1 MSSQTPYDSLPE
13 SQQLLLGYAAYKGTT
28 IDEVLLERFAGV
40 FRLEDPNGDLEA
52 LKEKG
57 LYDSC
62 CGLPDEHLLK
72 VIGWVYDN
80 HQNWPSNFEQ
90 HGFGHDENMH
100 KLWLLYYDG
109 AESGVSETMPLN
121 RRYKELLGP
130 LMKEE
135 RYNHILDQLS
145 GRDFGLVMS
154 DALRTDLLNDNLS
167 EETLNN
173 YLDNVQCFQTKQ
185 KTRLQNY
192 SLLVDEIGFCRYLVT
207 GKGPQRNGMRSHADL
222 YAGAIHALYQNDVE
236 TAVNLFKDSENRLL
250 SLTKA
255 LPENPVAAYYYILAL
270 LKSGRNA
277 ERLEQIK
284 TSREAPQIMKLIA
297 NLQSADKDAVIS
309 GINSAKG
316 SSKPLEQQF
325 LFLASRYSKLGNLQG
340 YNNLEHIPHLPIM
353 RLECA
358 PFLHLEEDEAQQ
370 LKETFGGESILAS
383 LDKEEN
389 WTSTINDLELLL
401 KIPGQATNPRL
412 RSRVKF
418 IFYDNSILGLREQ
431 KLQPDG
437 SWGEEKLLSY
447 SQYIEGGYSFM
458 DENDEKIALALKDFN
473 RNREHALYR
482 NEAEAVMP
490 FLIGSDRVYGP
501 HGQLEI
507 TAEKPRVCF
516 RLHIDRIIAETNVD
530 VDKEGK
536 VFPCKVAAD
545 EAGNCRVISPN
556 PQQRRIMELIL
567 KSPDLPI
574 AAAESL
580 ADLGEKM
587 RDIIDVDTSALQ
599 NLKQAPTLQGTGRII
614 VQIKPASTRNSFGI
628 EWQALPADA
637 GEVRFSPGEGASEYM
652 EADEGGKPYRV
663 LRDLQ
668 HELDN
673 LNDLT
678 DFITQGPIYNNYN
691 NQKLEI
697 HETENLLPLLEFL
710 HDRPD
715 DYTMEWPE
723 GSEIKF
729 KGKAG
734 ASCWEI
740 GLQTDIQWFGVE
752 GNVNVGGAQ
761 IPLKQVLEEGDFS
774 EGASEFVRIGE
785 KEYIR
790 ISKAIQRQLVA
801 LQGLMGGGTM
811 QVSKY
816 QVGKLAE
823 ILGMGGLPI
832 TQNSEYQAQVQ
843 RMQEAYEMEPE
854 VPAGLNATLREYQLD
869 GYRWMYRLSHWG
881 AGGCLA
887 DDMGLGKT
895 VQTIAFMLSQADKGP
910 SLVIA
915 PTSVVPNWENEL
927 KKFAPGLRP
936 FIINNI
942 RERAMAVRQTS
953 PGDVVIASYG
963 VLTNST
969 EALLERDWNVI
980 CLDEAHQ
987 IKNRWTRVSHAA
999 MELKG
1004 ASRIILTGTPVQN
1017 SLNDLWNLFQ
1027 FINPGML
1034 GKFDH
1039 FREKYFSKDEAEAA
1053 KRLESLKTLTQ
1064 PFILRRTKDQVLGE
1078 LPKKIEIDFMVT
1090 MSPAEMESYEKMRTY
1105 YESEFAMGGGTADF
1119 SVFEGLTKLRL
1130 ACCSQELQNA
1140 QWAGGSSK
1148 LGELKYLLQHIYNDK
1163 SHILIF
1169 SQFTSFLGLAKKTLK
1184 DIGIPY
1190 LYLDGATPLEQRAEL
1205 VQKFQSG
1212 ECQMLLIS
1220 LKAGGLGLNLTAAN
1234 YVILLDPWWN
1244 PSIEDQAIDRAY
1256 RIGQTQ
1262 DVTVIRMLAEHTI
1275 EQKIVTL
1282 QDCKR
1287 NISDRILQG
1296 TGTSNTL
1303 TYEEIMEMVSPF

>member
-1 MSSQTPYDSLPE
+1 MSSKTPYDSLSE
-13 SQQLLLGYAAYKGTT
+13 SQQLLMGYAAYKGTT
-28 IDEVLLERFAGV
+28 IDEALLGRFAEV
-40 FRLEDPNGDLEA
+40 FRLEDPNGDLET

-62 CGLPDEHLLK
+62 WGLPDEHLLK

-80 HQNWPSNFEQ
+80 HQQWPSSFERK
-90 HGFGHDENMH
+90 GFRHDETMH
-100 KLWLLYYDG
+100 RLWLSYYS
-109 AESGVSETMPLN
+109 AESGVTDMITLN
-121 RRYKELLGP
+121 RRYKDLLAP
-130 LMKEE
+130 LMKNE
-135 RYNHILDQLS
+135 RYYYILDQLS
-145 GRDFGLVMS
+145 GRDFGSVMAE
-154 DALRTDLLNDNLS
+154 ALRADLLNDNLT
-167 EETLNN
+167 EEALEN
-173 YLDNVQCFQTKQ
+173 YLDNVKCFQTKQ
-185 KTRLQNY
+185 KSRLQNY
-192 SLLVDEIGFCRYLVT
+192 GQLVDEIGFCQYLVT
-207 GKGPQRNGMRSHADL
+207 GKEPQRSGMRSNADL
-222 YAGAIHALYQNDVE
+222 YAGAIRALYKNDVD

-250 SLTKA
+250 SLPKE
-255 LPENPVAAYYYILAL
+255 LPENPVVAYYYILAL

-277 ERLEQIK
+277 EKLDQLK
-284 TSREAPQIMKLIA
+284 ASREVPQIMKLIA

-309 GINSAKG
+309 GINSSKA
-316 SSKPLEQQF
+316 SAKPLEQQF

-340 YNNLEHIPHLPIM
+340 YNNLEHIPNLPIM

-358 PFLHLEEDEAQQ
+358 PFLHLEEQETQQ

-383 LDKEEN
+383 LDKKDN

-458 DENDEKIALALKDFN
+458 DENDENIALALKDFN

-516 RLHIDRIIAETNVD
+516 RLHIDRILAETNVD
-530 VDKEGK
+530 VDEEGK
-536 VFPCKVAAD
+536 VFPCRVESD

-556 PQQRRIMELIL
+556 PQQRRILELIL
-567 KSPDLPI
+567 KSKDLPI
-574 AAAESL
+574 TAAESL
-580 ADLGEKM
+580 ANLGEKM
-587 RDIIDVDTSALQ
+587 RGVIDVDTSALQ

-614 VQIKPASTRNSFGI
+614 VQIVPDATNNSYSI
-628 EWQALPADA
+628 EWQALPVDA
-637 GEVRFSPGEGASEYM
+637 GEVRFTPGEGASEYM
-652 EADEGGKPYRV
+652 EADEDGKPYRV

-678 DFITQGPIYNNYN
+678 DFITQRPIYNNYN

-715 DYTMEWPE
+715 DYAMEWPE

-774 EGASEFVRIGE
+774 EGSSEFVRIGE

-790 ISKAIQRQLVA
+790 ISKAIQRQLAA
-801 LQGLMGGGTM
+801 LQGLMGGGSM

-823 ILGMGGLPI
+823 VLGMGGLPMV
-832 TQNSEYQAQVQ
+832 QNSEYQTQVQ
-843 RMQEAYEMEPE
+843 KMQEAYEMEPD
-854 VPAGLNATLREYQLD
+854 VPAGLNATLRDYQLE
-869 GYRWMYRLSHWG
+869 GYRWMYRLAHWG

-895 VQTIAFMLSQADKGP
+895 VQAIAFMLSQADKGP

-927 KKFAPGLRP
+927 KKFAPDLHP
-936 FIINNI
+936 FIINNV
-942 RERAMAVRQTS
+942 RERAMAVRQTG

-963 VLTNST
+963 VLANST

-1039 FREKYFSKDEAEAA
+1039 FREKYFSKNEEEAA

-1064 PFILRRTKDQVLGE
+1064 PFILRRTKDQVLDE
-1078 LPKKIEIDFMVT
+1078 LPKKTEIDYMVT
-1090 MSPAEMESYEKMRTY
+1090 LTPEEMMAYENMRSFF
-1105 YESEFAMGGGTADF
+1105 ERDLASGPGSVGVA
-1119 SVFEGLTKLRL
+1119 VFEGLTKLRL

-1140 QWAGGSSK
+1140 QWADGSSK
-1148 LGELKYLLQHIYNDK
+1148 LSELKYLLQHIYNDK

-1184 DIGIPY
+1184 DIGIPF

-1205 VQKFQSG
+1205 VQQFQNG
-1212 ECQMLLIS
+1212 ECQMFLIS

-1244 PSIEDQAIDRAY
+1244 PSIEEQAIDRAY

-1262 DVTVIRMLAEHTI
+1262 DVTVIRMLAKHTI

-1282 QDCKR
+1282 QDRKR
-1287 NISDRILQG
+1287 NISDHILQG